1 MIDKI
6 ISLFMKYKRFQNFE
20 LIIIKLV
27 LLIIIVKNNGFHHF
41 KVLVRIPSLIIIP
54 ISFSSST
61 LLSKTLIHI
70 NMREKKY
77 RQFLLK

>member
-27 LLIIIVKNNGFHHF
+27 LLIIIVTNNGFHHF